1 MYVYLFAPTLLLLA
15 VILGWGPKQIPL
27 RALGWFLGVD
37 LLLSV
42 IDYFAGIFPP
52 INVPTLLYFLLVTLL
67 VRSVR
72 ILIERSAM
80 RLMKN
85 RTLLLVI
92 GVILALVI
100 LTVFSFG
107 GLLTLG
113 ILVFSFM
120 QNRKPRGPRP
130 ISQTGGWGATYDHA
144 RRSLQKLGP
153 LSLLVTG
160 TAVALLLSGVIAS
173 AATTLA
179 AGLTYGEQ
187 VSLVKAKTTTTL
199 PPIQV
204 SDVPIVE
211 KDSASLVMANAI
223 GTLGPQYHVSQR
235 GLSLVRYQGQLYW
248 TSPLDYNNGLI
259 WLTRHSTPGYV
270 LMQANNPSAKP
281 ILSLNEQINI
291 TPSAGFSWNL
301 GRLLYQHFPTLIIGT
316 SDWEIDPSGK
326 GYWVTSLYAP
336 APGLGSLVT
345 RVLVGSALVDPTS
358 GHITYYALG
367 TQPAWVSQ
375 VVGPNFAQSEAAR
388 FGWDRA
394 GLIAS
399 TFTHQLATQ
408 PVHATP
414 YNVLLGN
421 GGLGWEI
428 PMTSPNPGDNSLSGI
443 ILVDAETNAVT
454 FTPFTGLQND
464 LAISQRINGSTL
476 NSTLS
481 SGRALLYNVAGSL
494 AYVAPVV
501 NQSGIV
507 QQVAIV
513 DPKNV
518 AQPVIAS
525 NLIDA
530 LSSWQAYLAGNGQTN
545 PQLASTTVKTSGVV
559 TRVAT
564 LLQSSGANAS
574 TVKEY
579 WLFLVNGK
587 AYRASQSLD
596 PTVVPFVQPGDH
608 VILETARGATSPAT
622 LLSIQDLTLSG
633 AHH

>member
-37 LLLSV
+37 LLLSI

-52 INVPTLLYFLLVTLL
+52 INVPTLLYFLLVALL
-67 VRSVR
+67 VRGVR
-72 ILIERSAM
+72 ILIERSAGK
-80 RLMKN
+80 LMKN
-85 RTLLLVI
+85 RTLLIV
-92 GVILALVI
+92 GGGILALVI

-107 GLLTLG
+107 GLLTIG
-113 ILVFSFM
+113 ILIFSLM

-130 ISQTGGWGATYDHA
+130 ISQAGGFGATYDQA
-144 RRSLQKLGP
+144 RKSLQKLGP

-173 AATTLA
+173 ASTTLA

-187 VSLVKAKTTTTL
+187 VSLVKAKTTATL

-204 SDVPIVE
+204 GDVPIVE

-223 GTLGPQYHVSQR
+223 GTLGPQYHVSLR

-259 WLTRHSTPGYV
+259 WLTRHSTPGFV

-281 ILSLNEQINI
+281 LLSLNEQINI
-291 TPSAGFSWNL
+291 TPAAGFSWNL

-399 TFTHQLATQ
+399 TFTHQLATK

-443 ILVDAETNAVT
+443 ILVNAETNAVT

-464 LAISQRINGSTL
+464 LAISQRIDGSTL

-530 LSSWQAYLAGNGQTN
+530 LSAWQAYLAGNGQTN

-579 WLFLVNGK
+579 WLFLVNGQ

-608 VILETARGATSPAT
+608 VILETTRGATSPAT
-622 LLSIQDLTLSG
+622 LLSIRDLTLSG

>member
-443 ILVDAETNAVT
+443 ILVNAETNAVT